1 MSDPRDAKN
10 LSKSINAKSVKGSV
24 PANKSTKSSQ
34 NESNVGSAIKTTTR
48 TRQQPSLGSVIDPAN
63 QVVSK
68 QAEDDESVPDRTI
81 ASLTIPGASSQL
93 RSTLAI
99 GQLIASNRPTAGSRL
114 IASELRHLSN
124 SIQQESAS
132 IRAEIASLS
141 TNLAGSLKSVME
153 EDREQRSIAAGNAF
167 GRRPMFG
174 HFAQRRFPVFRR
186 RLATRMSVGTNTSS
200 ATSPTPAP
208 TSNLGPSNLATKSS
222 ANPVS
227 APASSVKQVSA
238 KSQAI
243 ARKAFS
249 LFKNPWM
256 PDERNGSYDSES
268 DTDST
273 DTTPSSTP

>member
-1 MSDPRDAKN
+1 MSMSDQRNVKN
-10 LSKSINAKSVKGSV
+10 LSKSIKESV
-24 PANKSTKSSQ
+24 PSIKNTQSSPNEANLRSAK
-34 NESNVGSAIKTTTR
+34 NVSG
-48 TRQQPSLGSVIDPAN
+48 QQPSPGSVLDPAK

-68 QAEDDESVPDRTI
+68 RVDDDESVSDRTV
-81 ASLTIPGASSQL
+81 ASITIPGASSQL

-141 TNLAGSLKSVME
+141 TNLAGSLKTVME

-186 RLATRMSVGTNTSS
+186 RPLTRMSVGTNTSS

-222 ANPVS
+222 ANTTS

-249 LFKNPWM
+249 LFKNPWI
-256 PDERNGSYDSES
+256 PDERSAASYDSES